1 LTRVITGSIIAQT
14 HVPVMAQDT
23 PETLAARVLQREHE
37 LLPEV
42 LQKSRRA
49 K

>member
-1 LTRVITGSIIAQT
+1 
-14 HVPVMAQDT
+14 MAQDT

-42 LQKSRRA
+42 LQKIVKGEMTNPGYKNKKRG
-49 K
+49 